1 MINTIA
7 KFLLLSVVLATST
20 LAVPINNTAA
30 TPEPATTNQA
40 LEDTILSSEVVS
52 PTSQAPATDESE
64 GASLSEQ
71 AEEVRKD
78 ALSTGNSA
86 YLLYDYVVSWN
97 NIED

>member
-1 MINTIA
+1 MMINTIA

-40 LEDTILSSEVVS
+40 LEDTILSSEVS
-52 PTSQAPATDESE
+52 PTSQAPATNESE

-78 ALSTGNSA
+78 AVSTGNSA
-86 YLLYDYVVSWN
+86 YLLYDYVVS
-97 NIED
+97 